1 MPHFTLIPLKK
12 YSNRKLRLGNAQAEF
27 SVLLLNFFL
36 SPVNLSGSLL
46 SLFFYILVLQIR
58 LQFVQVEQYL

>member
-27 SVLLLNFFL
+27 SVLLLKFLL
-36 SPVNLSGSLL
+36 SPINLSESLL
-46 SLFFYILVLQIR
+46 FRFFCIPALQIH